1 MTQNGWIPLLPI
13 LHSTE
18 TKIRDISDC
27 GMIRSLLN
35 MDLRRGCTLVLCG
48 TTLVVSCTNAPPTPP
63 QVPPVALPTSSNG
76 NYRGFMQLASGP
88 AMSCGTQVE
97 LTLHVR
103 NNAFEYVLPQPQVP
117 LTPQRA
123 FQVVIASDGS
133 FQAQSGPAFI
143 RGQVSQGHMQGQI
156 YGDLCGYQ
164 FEADSTGTF

>member
-1 MTQNGWIPLLPI
+1 
-13 LHSTE
+13 
-18 TKIRDISDC
+18 
-27 GMIRSLLN
+27 
-35 MDLRRGCTLVLCG
+35 MDMRRVCTLAFCGCVL
-48 TTLVVSCTNAPPTPP
+48 VASCTNAPPPPP
-63 QVPPVALPTSSNG
+63 QVPPLALPTSNNG
-76 NYRGFMQLASGP
+76 NYSGFMQLASGP

-97 LTLHVR
+97 LTLQVH
-103 NNAFEYVLPQPQVP
+103 NNAFEYVLLQPQVP

-164 FEADSTGTF
+164 FEADSTGAF